1 MRVVAQSLPIMSG
14 TCLGGHLRSVQQA
27 SQHALSSALSGPQ
40 LFGPKAGAL
49 RLRCGSFSRPI
60 SIHYCPGKICRL
72 QPKLMIS
79 KALPRVEA
87 GNDLN
92 SNSPILSE
100 IWGREVLGMFATMP
114 HESWRN
120 RLFAIAPAST
130 SQTISKVRSSLF
142 LRLLREEPLLL
153 GSVPCHGVR
162 TTDLPREP
170 A

>member
-1 MRVVAQSLPIMSG
+1 MRGAISKKRG
-14 TCLGGHLRSVQQA
+14 
-27 SQHALSSALSGPQ
+27 SQPRW
-40 LFGPKAGAL
+40 PEKVE
-49 RLRCGSFSRPI
+49 
-60 SIHYCPGKICRL
+60 HYCPGKICRL

-114 HESWRN
+114 HESWPN
-120 RLFAIAPAST
+120 RLFPIAPAST
-130 SQTISKVRSSLF
+130 SQTISKVRSSLWRRF
-142 LRLLREEPLLL
+142 LREEPLLL

-170 A
+170 ASHGTLRPIGLQQ

>member
-1 MRVVAQSLPIMSG
+1 MP
-14 TCLGGHLRSVQQA
+14 QQLL
-27 SQHALSSALSGPQ
+27 HDFEFSAHTSEQ
-40 LFGPKAGAL
+40 RRIRMAK
-49 RLRCGSFSRPI
+49 
-60 SIHYCPGKICRL
+60 HYCPGKICRL

-114 HESWRN
+114 HESWPN
-120 RLFAIAPAST
+120 RLFPIAPAST
-130 SQTISKVRSSLF
+130 SQTISKVRSSLWRRF
-142 LRLLREEPLLL
+142 LREEPLLL

-162 TTDLPREP
+162 TTDLP
-170 A
+170 

>member
-1 MRVVAQSLPIMSG
+1 MLEQ
-14 TCLGGHLRSVQQA
+14 LGKDGLAKIHA
-27 SQHALSSALSGPQ
+27 ALSNMPNT
-40 LFGPKAGAL
+40 
-49 RLRCGSFSRPI
+49 SRPQI
-60 SIHYCPGKICRL
+60 SDKIGEFEF
-72 QPKLMIS
+72 

-114 HESWRN
+114 HESWPN
-120 RLFAIAPAST
+120 RLFPIAPAST
-130 SQTISKVRSSLF
+130 SQTISKVRSSLWRRF
-142 LRLLREEPLLL
+142 LREEPLLL

>member
-1 MRVVAQSLPIMSG
+1 MRLKSSPEYREAATSSWLERDRSAYV
-14 TCLGGHLRSVQQA
+14 GGL
-27 SQHALSSALSGPQ
+27 LSG
-40 LFGPKAGAL
+40 
-49 RLRCGSFSRPI
+49 
-60 SIHYCPGKICRL
+60 SILVHYCPGKICRL
-72 QPKLMIS
+72 QPKLMMS

-114 HESWRN
+114 HESWPN
-120 RLFAIAPAST
+120 RLFPIAPAST
-130 SQTISKVRSSLF
+130 SQTISKVRSSLWRRF
-142 LRLLREEPLLL
+142 LREEPLLL

-162 TTDLPREP
+162 ATDLPREP